1 MSNQP
6 TRPSTTPAVG
16 PDAITDPEETE
27 DPEEIEEF
35 EVGPA
40 ASLEGYFDLDE
51 DEQTERIRELFG
63 FMSPNAD
70 VRRRS
75 AETQRKR
82 RQK

>member
-6 TRPSTTPAVG
+6 TRPSTTPAVV

-27 DPEEIEEF
+27 DPEEF

-51 DEQTERIRELFG
+51 DEQTERIREMFG